1 MKSETFLRQ
10 LAWEETLAETVGC
23 YADEVGNRPCD
34 NGCMCD
40 KCSADWVHE
49 VYINKLE
56 TLKNN

>member
-1 MKSETFLRQ
+1 MDADTFLRQ
-10 LAWEETLAETVGC
+10 LAWDETLAETVCC

-56 TLKNN
+56 ALKTH